1 MRWFTS
7 LSLDRGDVMRAMRCE
22 CVIFNQ
28 KIDNTNAD
36 QQVASIHFKD
46 NLK

>member
-7 LSLDRGDVMRAMRCE
+7 HMIDSGDVMRAMQYE